1 MNEGFVLLSP
11 TPMHAP
17 DGFFAPWLSIVGWIV
32 TVAMVLLAI
41 RNTRTQL
48 GERQIPLMGLIAAA
62 IFAGQMLNFTIP
74 GGTSGH
80 LLGGALA
87 AILLGPWGGVLV
99 MTTVV
104 GIQGLLFQDGGLVV
118 MGINIINMGIVTS
131 FSGYFVYQLL
141 KRRLKGNT
149 GTLVGGF
156 VAGWVSVVLTS
167 LFASVELALSGTS
180 PLIVALPA
188 MVGVHVMIGVGEGLL
203 TAFALSFILAAR
215 RDLVTGDTAPGQR
228 SAAWVL
234 VGLVVALAITL
245 LAPLASPY
253 SDGLERVAEVLSAPG
268 DVEIPPVGFQ
278 PPGSPQFIGEA
289 QASPYEILP
298 DYTIPFLGESGLST
312 ILAGMVGVLVVFGA
326 AYGVALVN
334 RRVTRRRELASAST
348 PE

>member
-1 MNEGFVLLSP
+1 
-11 TPMHAP
+11 MHAP
-17 DGFFAPWLSIVGWIV
+17 DGFFAPWLSIAGWIV
-32 TVAMVLLAI
+32 TGILVVLAI
-41 RNTRTQL
+41 RNTKTQL

-87 AILLGPWGGVLV
+87 AALLGPWGGVLV

-131 FSGYFVYQLL
+131 FSGYFVYRLI
-141 KRRLKGNT
+141 KRWLKGNT
-149 GTLVGGF
+149 GTLMGGF

-188 MVGVHVMIGVGEGLL
+188 MVGIHVMIGIGEGLL
-203 TAFALSFILAAR
+203 TTFALSFILAAR

-234 VGLVVALAITL
+234 VGLIVALAITL
-245 LAPLASPY
+245 LAPLASPF
-253 SDGLERVAEVLSAPG
+253 SDGLERVADVLSDPS
-268 DVEIPPVGFQ
+268 DVEIAPVGMQ
-278 PPGSPQFIGEA
+278 VPDSSQFTGEA
-289 QASPYEILP
+289 QDSPYEILP
-298 DYTIPFLGESGLST
+298 DYTIPFLGEGGLST
-312 ILAGMVGVLVVFGA
+312 ILAGMVGVLIVFGV
-326 AYGVALVN
+326 AYGVALIT
-334 RRVTRRRELASAST
+334 RRVGKHRELASAS
-348 PE
+348 PPK

>member
-1 MNEGFVLLSP
+1 
-11 TPMHAP
+11 MHAP

-32 TVAMVLLAI
+32 TGILVVLAI
-41 RNTRTQL
+41 RNTKTQL

-87 AILLGPWGGVLV
+87 AVLLGPWGGVLV

-131 FSGYFVYQLL
+131 FSGYFVYQLF
-141 KRRLKGNT
+141 KRWLKGNT

-188 MVGVHVMIGVGEGLL
+188 MVGIHVMIGVGEGLL
-203 TAFALSFILAAR
+203 TAFALSFILATR

-234 VGLVVALAITL
+234 AGLVIALAITL
-245 LAPLASPY
+245 LAPLASPF
-253 SDGLERVAEVLSAPG
+253 SDGLERVAEVLAAPG
-268 DVEIPPVGFQ
+268 EVEISPVGMQ
-278 PPGSPQFIGEA
+278 VPDSPQFTGEG

-312 ILAGMVGVLVVFGA
+312 IAAGMIGVVVVFGA
-326 AYGVALVN
+326 AYGVALIN
-334 RRVTRRRELASAST
+334 QRVLKRRELARAPVS
-348 PE
+348 E